1 MKEITTGIYQLT
13 DEDLDRVQESVKC
26 NVEEVFGDKADKL
39 EGYRVSLKPLAGE
52 SDGSGDGQGW
62 TPHII
67 RTYGMEATAADEP
80 PRLTPRQEYRLRPQR
95 LPRKEKKR
103 RKKMQEMRLVAV
115 ASDGKWATF
124 ANKCG
129 AYYSFPIA
137 NYPRIRRRLQLE
149 MNRIRKGGGRKC
161 VL

>member
-67 RTYGMEATAADEP
+67 RTYSMEDTAADEP
-80 PRLTPRQEYRLRPQR
+80 PRLTPRQEYRLCPQR

-103 RKKMQEMRLVAV
+103 RKKMQEMRLVDV
-115 ASDGKWATF
+115 SSDGKWATF

-129 AYYSFPIA
+129 EYYSFPIA